1 MADSTIVTTQPA
13 AKEKPDTPI
22 DKAINQLS
30 NSSDETYASQSIVT
44 PQVATPPLTFWCLD

>member
-30 NSSDETYASQSIVT
+30 NSSDETYASQFIVT
-44 PQVATPPLTFWCLD
+44 PQVATPPLTF